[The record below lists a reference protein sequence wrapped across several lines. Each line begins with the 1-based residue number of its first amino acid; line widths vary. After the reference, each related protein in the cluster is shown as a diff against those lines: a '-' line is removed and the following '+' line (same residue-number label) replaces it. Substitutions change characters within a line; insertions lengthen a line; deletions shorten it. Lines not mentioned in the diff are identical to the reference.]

1 MIGKLFNQ
9 RYQIIEKLGAGGT
22 AIVYRGQDTLLNRA
36 VTIKILREEYA
47 GNNDFVRRFRHEAQ
61 AVASLSHPNIVAV
74 YDVGFEENMHYIVME
89 FVEGESLKEYIKRKG
104 VLKLSEA
111 CNIIT
116 QILAGV
122 QHAHEHGIIHR
133 DIKPHNI
140 LLGKDGRA
148 KVTDF
153 GIAVGMSDVT
163 LTYNTSSR
171 IMGSVHYISP
181 EQVQGTAVTEKSDI
195 YSAGVVFYEMLT
207 GRLPFV
213 GETPISIAMQH
224 VQGELILPHQVNP
237 DVPMGISYVV
247 MRAMR
252 KNPETRYA
260 SASEMAEA
268 VRAAYQGSMDGV
280 PVEAPTDEPVVV
292 SQRKRQQK
300 KEEHN
305 YPDEEAK
312 RSARRFTAG
321 RVVLFALAAVLVV
334 GIVWMAGRLFDAL
347 NREETVTV
355 PYVVGMTQEQAK
367 TALIDRQLVPVV
379 VEKNSTTVASG
390 LVITQSV
397 AAEQEVSPGREIEIT
412 VSLGEPLIDVPSLLG
427 SSQRIAEMTLTNLG
441 LLYVVNTEYNEE
453 IPEGQ
458 VIMQSPDENA
468 QVAAGSTVTLLV
480 SLGKEPVK
488 FSMQPLVGKTLE
500 EAQAYIEE
508 NGLVLTIV
516 TPTASYE
523 YEENVVVTQSLAPG
537 TEVETGDEIELT
549 VSEGPGP
556 TAKTYIMEYDLP
568 QDYEEDEDGD
578 ERPVEIEHSVVITV
592 EDVKGLREVFNQVL
606 AGGSLVT
613 HAVEYYNEAVI
624 TLLVDGVV
632 VDSVEVD

>member
-355 PYVVGMTQEQAK
+355 PYVVGMTQEQAE

-412 VSLGEPLIDVPSLLG
+412 VSLGEPLIDVPSLVG

-523 YEENVVVTQSLAPG
+523 YEEIVVVTQSLAPG

>member
-355 PYVVGMTQEQAK
+355 PYVVGMTQEQAE

-412 VSLGEPLIDVPSLLG
+412 VSLGEPLIDVPSLVG

-592 EDVKGLREVFNQVL
+592 EDAKGLREVFNQVL

>member
-1 MIGKLFNQ
+1 
-9 RYQIIEKLGAGGT
+9 
-22 AIVYRGQDTLLNRA
+22 
-36 VTIKILREEYA
+36 
-47 GNNDFVRRFRHEAQ
+47 
-61 AVASLSHPNIVAV
+61 
-74 YDVGFEENMHYIVME
+74 
-89 FVEGESLKEYIKRKG
+89 
-104 VLKLSEA
+104 
-111 CNIIT
+111 
-116 QILAGV
+116 
-122 QHAHEHGIIHR
+122 
-133 DIKPHNI
+133 
-140 LLGKDGRA
+140 
-148 KVTDF
+148 
-153 GIAVGMSDVT
+153 
-163 LTYNTSSR
+163 
-171 IMGSVHYISP
+171 
-181 EQVQGTAVTEKSDI
+181 
-195 YSAGVVFYEMLT
+195 
-207 GRLPFV
+207 
-213 GETPISIAMQH
+213 
-224 VQGELILPHQVNP
+224 
-237 DVPMGISYVV
+237 
-247 MRAMR
+247 
-252 KNPETRYA
+252 
-260 SASEMAEA
+260 MAEA

-355 PYVVGMTQEQAK
+355 PYVVGMTQEQAE

-412 VSLGEPLIDVPSLLG
+412 VSLGEPLIDVPSLVG